1 MIILLWQ
8 NTRKDLRMRL
18 NMLIL
23 IAMFI
28 LLAVN
33 LFSCSHRNTEERSK
47 VKQIIT
53 RDYKLISD
61 YKFTSPGKDVVMYRV
76 SDWDKWFVPFVTHK
90 YNSPEW
96 IVKRKDIKVKEVSGR
111 TYTSIDG
118 SYELSLPFLSS
129 KKMYFSD
136 KFVPHNSL
144 SFFLAV
150 DENNWVIGIQVNEIM
165 KDPKYTKY
173 YNVRSPDEVMP
184 LVGGLGQGHAGDVVS
199 QNDGRYIPVITKYFK
214 YDGVPVFEEY
224 VRCAG
229 GLDSPENLVN
239 SIGYGKCTTIKH
251 LKRQLVKNGYL
262 YAISV
267 YVECKSE
274 NEDECHTEEKVYEL
288 ADYVLKNI
296 KFLKKAD
303 N

>member
-1 MIILLWQ
+1 
-8 NTRKDLRMRL
+8 MRL
-18 NMLIL
+18 NRLIL
-23 IAMFI
+23 IAFFT
-28 LLAVN
+28 LVAAN
-33 LFSCSHRNTEERSK
+33 LFSCSHRNTEECSK
-47 VKQIIT
+47 EKKIIT
-53 RDYKLISD
+53 SDYKLKTN
-61 YKFTSPGKDVVMYRV
+61 YVYTSPEKDIQLYRV
-76 SDWDKWFVPFVTHK
+76 DEWHKWFVPLVTDN

-96 IVKRKDIKVKEVSGR
+96 IVKRKDINVKEVAGR

-184 LVGGLGQGHAGDVVS
+184 LVGGQGQGHAGDVVS
-199 QNDGRYIPVITKYFK
+199 QNDGRYIPVITKFFSF
-214 YDGVPVFEEY
+214 DNVPVFEEY

-229 GLDSPENLVN
+229 SLLSPKDILTG
-239 SIGYGKCTTIKH
+239 IGYSKCTTIKH

-274 NEDECHTEEKVYEL
+274 NEEDCHTEEKVYEL
-288 ADYVLKNI
+288 SDYILKNT